1 MARAEVASASVSSD
15 SIKGLAQSIAKPA
28 YRRLLTAE
36 PALRR
41 AVPAL
46 IIAFLLTICVGAVV
60 QVLDH
65 RREAISE
72 LIKQIESTADLLV
85 ARLEGLEQP
94 KGDKP
99 DRRLQGELERLMPS
113 WARAPGRQVL
123 LANGDG
129 VIVAGIR
136 HELVTNANGSASA
149 TALLE
154 AGVVGRRLID
164 VLGPTQPLT
173 TFGAAA
179 GVLEIPLADGSLA
192 YGTVRGLWSNGELAI
207 LHGRADALAAWA
219 SDTALTVTLSATTGF
234 VVLILGFAFH
244 WQATRAREAD
254 QIYETVRSRID
265 TALNRGRCGL
275 WDWDLARG
283 RLFWSHSMFAIL
295 GLKPRDALLSFGEV
309 NGLVH
314 PDDIDLYGLAAQL
327 TDATAT
333 LVDHAFRMRHANGN
347 WVWLRARCELVQ
359 QSGDSGA
366 HLIGIAVDITEQKT
380 LVERTVE
387 ADLRLRDAIETI
399 PEAFVVWDAQNRL
412 VLCNSNFQEL
422 HNLPDESIKAGASYE
437 SVVAAGRKPVV
448 RSKVTSEGQSPGA
461 RTFEAQ
467 LDDGRWLHISER
479 RTKDGGYVS
488 VGTDITNIKR
498 HEVKLMES
506 ERRLMATVADLR
518 HSQQKLER
526 QAEEVA
532 DLAEKYAEEKT
543 RAEEANQAK
552 SKFLANMSHEL
563 RTPLNAIIG
572 FSEIMG
578 SGMFGPLGSDKY
590 REYCHDIHQSGQY
603 LLDVINDVL
612 DMSKIE
618 AGRIRL
624 DAEPVDL
631 EPFLNDAMRVV
642 SGRANDKRLKLT
654 ARIGRGISLT
664 ADHRL
669 LKQIIL
675 NLLSNSVKFT
685 PEGGRITI
693 RARATAGGWVS
704 VSIADT
710 GIGIP
715 EDALARLGRPF
726 EQVESQLTKSHQGS
740 GLGLAIAKSL
750 TELHQGTMRIR
761 STPGRGTMV
770 LLRLPISRMIV
781 QKEEMAEAAA

>member
-1 MARAEVASASVSSD
+1 MARGGVAGASVSSD
-15 SIKGLAQSIAKPA
+15 SIKGLAQSIARPA

-46 IIAFLLTICVGAVV
+46 IIAFLLTICVGAIV
-60 QVLDH
+60 QVADH
-65 RREAISE
+65 RRQAIRD
-72 LIKQIESTADLLV
+72 IVKQIESTADIL
-85 ARLEGLEQP
+85 ADRLDRFEPSRVERAGF
-94 KGDKP
+94 
-99 DRRLQGELERLMPS
+99 DRRLQGELERMLPT
-113 WARAPGRQVL
+113 WARAPDRQVL
-123 LANGDG
+123 IANAEG

-136 HELVTNANGSASA
+136 HEAAGSGESA
-149 TALLE
+149 I
-154 AGVVGRRLID
+154 VVVAPLARGMIGQRLIE
-164 VLGPTQPLT
+164 VLGPAQPLT

-179 GVLEIPLADGSLA
+179 GVLEIPLADGRLA
-192 YGTVRGLWSNGELAI
+192 YATVRNLHAGNGELAI
-207 LHGRADALAAWA
+207 VHARTEALAAWL

-254 QIYETVRSRID
+254 VIYETVRSRID

-283 RLFWSHSMFAIL
+283 RVFWSHSMFAIL
-295 GLKPRDALLSFGEV
+295 GLQPRDALLSFGEV
-309 NGLVH
+309 DTLVH
-314 PDDIDLYGLAAQL
+314 PEDIHLYELASQL
-327 TDATAT
+327 ADAKAT
-333 LVDHAFRMRHANGN
+333 LVDHAFRMRHANGH

-359 QSGDSGA
+359 QSGDGGP

-422 HNLPDESIKAGASYE
+422 HNLPDEAIVAGASYE

-448 RSKVTSEGQSPGA
+448 RSKVTSEGQIPGA

-488 VGTDITNIKR
+488 VGTDITNIKL
-498 HEVKLMES
+498 HEERLMES
-506 ERRLMATVADLR
+506 EKRLMATVADLR
-518 HSQQKLER
+518 NSQQKLER

-543 RAEEANQAK
+543 RAEEANAAK

-572 FSEIMG
+572 FSEIME
-578 SGMFGPLGSDKY
+578 SGMFGPLGTEKY
-590 REYCHDIHQSGQY
+590 REYCRDIHQSGQY
-603 LLDVINDVL
+603 LLDVINDIL

-624 DAEPVDL
+624 DL
-631 EPFLNDAMRVV
+631 EQVELESFLHDAMRVV
-642 SGRANDKRLKLT
+642 SGRADDKGLKLI
-654 ARIGRGISLT
+654 ARIGAGIRLN

-669 LKQIIL
+669 LKQIVL
-675 NLLSNSVKFT
+675 NLLSNAVKFT
-685 PEGGRITI
+685 QEGGRITI
-693 RARATAGGWVS
+693 RARATRRCVS
-704 VSIADT
+704 IAIADT

-715 EDALARLGRPF
+715 HDALARLGRPF

-750 TELHQGTMRIR
+750 TELHHGTMRIR
-761 STPGRGTMV
+761 STLERGTMV
-770 LLRLPISRMIV
+770 LLRLPIDRRSAH
-781 QKEEMAEAAA
+781 KEDIAA